1 MERRLNVIG
10 GAPMDLSQQ
19 IESEQRRLQER
30 SQIAYLQS
38 QLDDLRH
45 RLEQHAA
52 RSQLAGEQA
61 RQVQDLFS
69 QQESKFEAQMNE
81 LKLQEQTRQ
90 RAFQNLQKEI
100 AEVRIRLEEPARQ
113 LLNVMSQVQDLQEG
127 LRVLR
132 DQVNQRLEIDKQVD
146 QRLEELRAQGM
157 LREERLAR
165 LDTILGQLQQ
175 GEENRMQLV
184 RQSRDEIELERQNLR
199 RQAAETERMAADLRA
214 ERQELIARLNRQIE
228 SQRQAGN
235 SMKDLEEKI
244 ESLQPQFDRLASELQ
259 RVERDFV
266 DRTLQSQERLED
278 LRQSVQ
284 REWGELRTA
293 EERRVDSQNAWLRRI
308 EELYHGLDERIVR
321 KDDEA
326 TQALTRVETRLD
338 AMEKSGDGVMR
349 ALLDLFQGQLER
361 GAEDRLSQAKP
372 AAEKK
377 RR

>member
-1 MERRLNVIG
+1 
-10 GAPMDLSQQ
+10 MDLSQQ
-19 IESEQRRLQER
+19 IEAEQRRLQER

-45 RLEQHAA
+45 RLEQHSA

-113 LLNVMSQVQDLQEG
+113 LLTVMSQVQDLQEG
-127 LRVLR
+127 LRILR
-132 DQVNQRLEIDKQVD
+132 EQLSQRPELDKRVD
-146 QRLEELRAQGM
+146 QRLEEMKAQGLM
-157 LREERLAR
+157 REERLAR

-175 GEENRMQLV
+175 GDENRTQMV
-184 RQSRDEIELERQNLR
+184 RQTRDEIEVERQNLR
-199 RQAAETERMAADLRA
+199 RQAAETERMATDLRA
-214 ERQELIARLNRQIE
+214 ERQDLIARLNRQIE
-228 SQRQAGN
+228 TQRQTGN
-235 SMKDLEEKI
+235 SMKELEEKI
-244 ESLQPQFDRLASELQ
+244 DSLQPQFDRLASELQ

-266 DRTLQSQERLED
+266 ERTLQSQERLED

-293 EERRVDSQNAWLRRI
+293 EERRGDSQNSWLRRI
-308 EELYHGLDERIVR
+308 EELYHSLDERIVR
-321 KDDEA
+321 REEE
-326 TQALTRVETRLD
+326 TVEVLSRLEGRID
-338 AMEKSGDGVMR
+338 VMEKSGDGVIR
-349 ALLDLFQGQLER
+349 ALLELFQGQLER
-361 GAEDRLSQAKP
+361 GAEERVAQPKA

-377 RR
+377 HH